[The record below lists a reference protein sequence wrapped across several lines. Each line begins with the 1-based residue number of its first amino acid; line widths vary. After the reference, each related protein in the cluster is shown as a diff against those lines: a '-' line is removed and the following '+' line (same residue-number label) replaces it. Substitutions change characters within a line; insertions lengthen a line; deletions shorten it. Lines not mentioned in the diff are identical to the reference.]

1 MLILLK
7 KLYGILYFDFT
18 NQEKGWRTGSTK
30 LEFKY
35 LLSGNLNAT
44 YDVYALILHEKKKL
58 SVDYT
63 VIDEAKKKKT
73 HQIKDCQGATFS
85 KSERSVSL
93 SVWLIASKL
102 SLHIALV
109 VRQGLLSHV
118 PMSQGYYSA

>member
-35 LLSGNLNAT
+35 LLSGNPNAT
-44 YDVYALILHEKKKL
+44 YNVYALILHEKKL

-63 VIDEAKKKKT
+63 VIDKAKKNPTKL
-73 HQIKDCQGATFS
+73 
-85 KSERSVSL
+85 R
-93 SVWLIASKL
+93 IAKVKHSQRVNEAFL
-102 SLHIALV
+102 SLF
-109 VRQGLLSHV
+109 GLLLVS
-118 PMSQGYYSA
+118 YLCTLLWL

>member
-1 MLILLK
+1 M
-7 KLYGILYFDFT
+7 
-18 NQEKGWRTGSTK
+18 
-30 LEFKY
+30 
-35 LLSGNLNAT
+35 LSGNPNAT
-44 YDVYALILHEKKKL
+44 YNVYALILHEKKL

-63 VIDEAKKKKT
+63 VIDKAKKKP
-73 HQIKDCQGATFS
+73 HQIKDCQGETFS

-118 PMSQGYYSA
+118 PMSRGYYSA

>member
-63 VIDEAKKKKT
+63 VIDKAKKKKPT
-73 HQIKDCQGATFS
+73 KL
-85 KSERSVSL
+85 K
-93 SVWLIASKL
+93 IAKVRHSQRVNEACL
-102 SLHIALV
+102 SLF
-109 VRQGLLSHV
+109 GLLLVS
-118 PMSQGYYSA
+118 YLCTLLWL

>member
-1 MLILLK
+1 M
-7 KLYGILYFDFT
+7 
-18 NQEKGWRTGSTK
+18 
-30 LEFKY
+30 
-35 LLSGNLNAT
+35 
-44 YDVYALILHEKKKL
+44 KKKL

-63 VIDEAKKKKT
+63 VIDKAKKNT
-73 HQIKDCQGATFS
+73 HQIKDCQGETFS